1 MSLVVAATLIGGLF
15 GLWVRAGHTQAQPEP
30 SSSSDQEPMLFSQ
43 VSTGWVETGALTRA
57 GSLKC
62 WRTSGSSSRGEPSEV
77 PDGLFTQVSVAGT
90 SSCAVR
96 FSREAVCWA
105 GQVAPGARAGAGAGA
120 AGDPAIGLVRRAP
133 DHADDEPAAD
143 RAARARLT
151 LAGGLPLFRTGRE
164 QPSTLTVYRCE
175 VTSPALRRAA
185 SRLRNAKARPA
196 ENVSASAPF
205 ASDSMDSQDITS

>member
-1 MSLVVAATLIGGLF
+1 MSLVVAATVIGGLF
-15 GLWVRAGHTQAQPEP
+15 GLWVRAGQTQAQPEP
-30 SSSSDQEPMLFSQ
+30 SSLSDREPMLFSP

-96 FSREAVCWA
+96 FSGEAVCWA
-105 GQVAPGARAGAGAGA
+105 GQVAPGARGGAGAGA
-120 AGDPAIGLVRRAP
+120 AGDPAIGLVRRAA
-133 DHADDEPAAD
+133 DHADDESATD
-143 RAARARLT
+143 RATRAWLT

-164 QPSTLTVYRCE
+164 HPSTLTVYRCE

-196 ENVSASAPF
+196 ESVSASAPF

>member
-1 MSLVVAATLIGGLF
+1 MSLVVAATVIGGLF

-96 FSREAVCWA
+96 FSGEAVGWG
-105 GQVAPGARAGAGAGA
+105 GQVAPGAGAGA
-120 AGDPAIGLVRRAP
+120 AGDPAIGLVRRAA
-133 DHADDEPAAD
+133 DHADDESAAD
-143 RAARARLT
+143 RATRARLT
-151 LAGGLPLFRTGRE
+151 LAGGLPLFRTGHE
-164 QPSTLTVYRCE
+164 HPSTITGYRCA

-196 ENVSASAPF
+196 ESVSASAPF